1 MDLRND
7 DGSVDDRSVDY
18 GSVLDTPI
26 ASRIHGRKVIKGVR
40 ADIDNCARHI
50 MSAISA
56 KNRYDAKYFVHVIE
70 LLEER
75 IVNYHYGFK
84 GWWFSCFVQV
94 GRKGQSELLTNAGS
108 RRVSATATSTS
119 ALCINVY
126 VNM

>member
-26 ASRIHGRKVIKGVR
+26 ASRIHGRKVIQGVR
-40 ADIDNCARHI
+40 DYIENCARHI
-50 MSAISA
+50 MFAIGA
-56 KNRYDAKYFVHVIE
+56 ETRYDAKYFVHVIK

-84 GWWFSCFVQV
+84 GAWFSCFVQV
-94 GRKGQSELLTNAGS
+94 GRKGQSELLTNAKT
-108 RRVSATATSTS
+108 RRVSLTATS
-119 ALCINVY
+119 IRH
-126 VNM
+126 